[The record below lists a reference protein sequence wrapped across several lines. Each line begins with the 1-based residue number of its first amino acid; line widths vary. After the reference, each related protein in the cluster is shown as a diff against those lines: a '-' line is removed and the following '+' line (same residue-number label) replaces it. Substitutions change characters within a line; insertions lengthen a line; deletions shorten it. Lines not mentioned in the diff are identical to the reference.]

1 MTEKYE
7 YVKLQCIRIRDYV
20 FARPKMVYTYLMG
33 FLILSFSFP
42 FVQYYFVTPKPPK
55 TFSVPNLYSE
65 SDRSKSDFDK
75 KEQLMENVVI
85 ELQRF
90 KRKRENGP
98 LTKNDSLRIEYLYN
112 QYQHLKNGH

>member
-7 YVKLQCIRIRDYV
+7 YVKLQFLRIRDYV
-20 FARPKMVYTYLMG
+20 FERPKLVYTYLMG
-33 FLILSFSFP
+33 ILILSFSFP
-42 FVQYYFVTPKPPK
+42 FIQYYFFTPKTQD
-55 TFSVPNLYSE
+55 TFKVPNLYSE
-65 SDRSKSDFDK
+65 SDRSKSDLDK
-75 KEQLMENVVI
+75 QEKLMENVVN
-85 ELQRF
+85 ELQRY